1 MTKKH
6 FNAFA
11 AALKAT
17 MPVYTGSHCK
27 EYAQWRQDV
36 IAVLEVCEKSN
47 PSFNRGRFIA
57 ACGIPNVIMK

>member
-17 MPVYTGSHCK
+17 KPPSNADA
-27 EYAQWRQDV
+27 YAQQQWRDDV
-36 IAVLEVCEKSN
+36 IAVLEVCVKSN
-47 PSFNRGRFIA
+47 PSFNRGRFIE
-57 ACGIPNVIMK
+57 ACGVPNIIMG